1 MKPTIKELKEGLN
14 DIIFFD
20 FDVLRKIE
28 SVFAELNNSLQ
39 EYSTTTCDLETLE
52 RLKVNVAANLVYF
65 SYLFGEIRK
74 FKGTNHIYLTD
85 ARKRLKA
92 RVMKSMSG
100 SISSKS
106 ELVYDEPDFVAG
118 IRLIEYLRSQFI
130 VIEELYNSYERLFN
144 SITQTISKEGKQ
156 FQSGQ

>member
-1 MKPTIKELKEGLN
+1 MKPTIKELKEGLD

-20 FDVLRKIE
+20 YDILKKIGK
-28 SVFAELNNSLQ
+28 VFNELNDSLQ

-65 SYLFGEIRK
+65 SHLFGEVRK

-106 ELVYDEPDFVAG
+106 ELVYDEPDFING
-118 IRLIEYLRSQFI
+118 LKLIEYLRSQFI
-130 VIEELYNSYERLFN
+130 IIEELYNSYERLFN